1 MKKIIVF
8 VLFVLFCPICS
19 AYNYTE
25 ADKNEFYNS
34 FLAGYFKNLVIQVKM
49 LPVSEAKKQ
58 QIYSYIKQNT
68 NRQELINE
76 TWGCVQTKEPMN
88 IPGLQQCFGPWGE
101 KQKKKIA
108 NYINTNIQP
117 NQPSF
122 KNF

>member
-1 MKKIIVF
+1 MKKFIVF
-8 VLFVLFCPICS
+8 ILFILFCPICF

-34 FLAGYFKNLVIQVKM
+34 FLTGYFKNLELQVKM
-49 LPVSEAKKQ
+49 LPVPETKKQ
-58 QIYSYIKQNT
+58 QIYSYVKQNT
-68 NRQELINE
+68 NKQELINE

-88 IPGLQQCFGPWGE
+88 IPGLQQCFAPWGE
-101 KQKKKIA
+101 KQKKKIS